1 MDKGDEEINKEIR
14 KAVIEKIIKVGFKK
28 KISKLIEG
36 SIFEFSI
43 IYVEENNVPFLIESI
58 YQNKADEIIEILSKK
73 DSPLIK
79 LIKDKKIDPAEIG
92 KLKPTELNPDK
103 YEEIIKK
110 KELEEY
116 KKNNQAAN
124 SSFKCSKCGNNKK
137 FKVWQKQIRAG
148 DEPITTFV
156 ECLECGHTFKF

>member
-1 MDKGDEEINKEIR
+1 MTEVDRKVRKEI
-14 KAVIEKIIKVGFKK
+14 IKQITEVGFKEK
-28 KISKLIEG
+28 TSKLIEG

-43 IYVEENNVPFLIESI
+43 LYVEENNVPFLIESI
-58 YQNKADEIIEILSKK
+58 YQNKADEIIEILGKK

-79 LIKDKKIDPAEIG
+79 LIKDKKIDPSEIG
-92 KLKPTELNPDK
+92 KLKPEQLNPDK
-103 YEEIIKK
+103 YEEILKK
-110 KELEEY
+110 KQLEEY
-116 KKNNQAAN
+116 KKNNQASN
-124 SSFKCSKCGNNKK
+124 SSFTCSKCGNKKK

>member
-1 MDKGDEEINKEIR
+1 MTEVDRKVRKET
-14 KAVIEKIIKVGFKK
+14 IKQITKLGFKEK
-28 KISKLIEG
+28 TSKLIEG

-58 YQNKADEIIEILSKK
+58 YQNKAEEIIEILGKK

-79 LIKDKKIDPAEIG
+79 LIKEKKIDPAKVG

-116 KKNNQAAN
+116 KKKNQAAN
-124 SSFKCSKCGNNKK
+124 SSFKCSKCGNKKK

>member
-1 MDKGDEEINKEIR
+1 MTEVDRKVRKETI
-14 KAVIEKIIKVGFKK
+14 KKITKLGFKEET
-28 KISKLIEG
+28 SKLIEG
-36 SIFEFSI
+36 GIFEFSI
-43 IYVEENNVPFLIESI
+43 LYVEENNVPFLIESI
-58 YQNKADEIIEILSKK
+58 YQNKADEIIEIFSKK

-79 LIKDKKIDPAEIG
+79 MIKDKKIDPAEVG
-92 KLKPTELNPDK
+92 KLKPEQLNPDK

-124 SSFKCSKCGNNKK
+124 SSFKCSKCGNKKK